1 MAGPPAPQI
10 RLALPTD
17 IPAIA
22 SALLQSFA
30 EFEPLYTPGG
40 FAATTPT
47 AKQITA
53 RWHEGPVWISLLN
66 SQIIGTVSVVPDG
79 DSLYV
84 RSMAV
89 LPAARGYHL
98 GKVLL
103 DHIELYARE
112 HGHIRLYL
120 NTTPFLHRAI
130 RLYENHGFR
139 RISTGPQDLFG
150 TPLFSMEKLLSNQ
163 TPNKRVQNEH

>member
-1 MAGPPAPQI
+1 LVGPAAPQI
-10 RLALPTD
+10 RLALPAD
-17 IPAIA
+17 AHAIA
-22 SALLQSFA
+22 SVLLQSFA

-40 FAATTPT
+40 FAATTP
-47 AKQITA
+47 AAEQIAA

-66 SQIIGTVSVVPDG
+66 SEIIGTVSVVPDR

-89 LPAARGYHL
+89 LPTARGHHL
-98 GKVLL
+98 GDLLL

-112 HGHIRLYL
+112 QGRNRLYL
-120 NTTPFLHRAI
+120 STTPFLHRAI

-139 RISTGPQDLFG
+139 RTTAGPQDLFG
-150 TPLFSMEKLLSNQ
+150 TPLFSMEKLLIS
-163 TPNKRVQNEH
+163 QNPEQASPK

>member
-1 MAGPPAPQI
+1 MAALADPQT

-22 SALLQSFA
+22 SVLLQSFT

-47 AKQITA
+47 AEQITA

-66 SQIIGTVSVVPDG
+66 SEIIGTVSAVPDG

-89 LPAARGYHL
+89 LPAARGHHL
-98 GKVLL
+98 GQQLL
-103 DHIELYARE
+103 DQVERYARE
-112 HGHIRLYL
+112 QGHNRLYFL
-120 NTTPFLHRAI
+120 STTPFLHRAI
-130 RLYENHGFR
+130 RLYENYGFR
-139 RISTGPQDLFG
+139 RTTTGPQDLFG
-150 TPLFSMEKLLSNQ
+150 TPSSRWKSS
-163 TPNKRVQNEH
+163 

>member
-1 MAGPPAPQI
+1 LAAPTARQI

-22 SALLQSFA
+22 SVLLQSFA
-30 EFEPLYTPGG
+30 EYESLYTTRG

-47 AKQITA
+47 AEEITA
-53 RWHEGPVWISLLN
+53 RWHEGPIWVSLLN
-66 SQIIGTVSVVPDG
+66 GEIIGTVSAVPG
-79 DSLYV
+79 GESLYV

-98 GKVLL
+98 GQQLL
-103 DHIELYARE
+103 DQVELYARE
-112 HGHIRLYL
+112 QGHNRLYL
-120 NTTPFLHRAI
+120 STTPFLRRAI

-139 RISTGPQDLFG
+139 RTTAGPQELFG
-150 TPLFSMEKLLSNQ
+150 TPLFSMEKLLINQ
-163 TPNKRVQNEH
+163 TPQQASPK